1 MATGVILST
10 PRGFNESEHQHFGNN
25 SETNSWYNEE
35 FQRREQRTKVYTQT
49 RNYEWGY
56 MSSLFAPTQT
66 SKDRTSNSTITNI
79 KGENYNLLTMN
90 LSPIAGTDRKITK
103 EHMTR

>member
-1 MATGVILST
+1 
-10 PRGFNESEHQHFGNN
+10 
-25 SETNSWYNEE
+25 
-35 FQRREQRTKVYTQT
+35 
-49 RNYEWGY
+49 